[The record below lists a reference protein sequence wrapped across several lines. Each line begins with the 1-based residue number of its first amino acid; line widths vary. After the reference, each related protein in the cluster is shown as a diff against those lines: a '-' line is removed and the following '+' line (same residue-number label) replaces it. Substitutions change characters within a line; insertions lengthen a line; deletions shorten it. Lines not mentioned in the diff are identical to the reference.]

1 MWHWTCATSIFYKY
15 YKIKAIWEEQTPV
28 LWRFVDKPATNITTH
43 ATQNSNDAF
52 GSRNV
57 CMLYQNRM
65 NTQLSI
71 LKYKQLSWWLIPA
84 MI

>member
-15 YKIKAIWEEQTPV
+15 YKIKAVWEEQTPV

-57 CMLYQNRM
+57 CMLYQNIEWILDFQFL
-65 NTQLSI
+65 NTNNCHGD
-71 LKYKQLSWWLIPA
+71 
-84 MI
+84 